1 MYKMSI
7 LDALSTLSESPQ
19 IWTMRADYWENVAVR
34 HDRHSRFDQAERLR
48 ANVALMRAR
57 ADKMIRDAAKVE
69 RDLKR
74 AAKANG
80 VPVTVPAKPD
90 RAILSQAMSR
100 PRVTGGFKASKADK
114 DSPTIAQ
121 AMVRGRKVKPG
132 TDAGDSVH

>member
-1 MYKMSI
+1 MSI
-7 LDALSTLSESPQ
+7 LDALSTLSESPT

-69 RDLKR
+69 RDAKR
-74 AAKANG
+74 AAKASG
-80 VPVTVPAKPD
+80 LPVTVPAKPD

-100 PRVTGGFKASKADK
+100 PRVTGGFKTKGTK

-121 AMVRGRKVKPG
+121 AMVRGRKAEPG